1 MTPLKIAV
9 VGPGLMGKKH
19 IELLANNPD
28 CQLAALVA
36 PDHVPHHKLANQL
49 GVSLFHSVEDMIAS
63 ESLDGIIIASPN
75 IFHAEQAIACINAG
89 IPVLIEKPISHT
101 FQSAKKIVDLTI
113 KIEAK
118 VLIGHHRAHSPILM
132 AARKTIQND
141 ELGKIV
147 VIMGSSLFYK
157 PHEYFLAGPWRQEPG
172 GGPILINLIHE
183 IGIFRS
189 LCGEIVAVQAI
200 ASSSTRKFAVED
212 TVVINF
218 QFASGAL
225 GTFVL
230 SDTAASARSWEQT
243 SQENKSYPSYG
254 DEDCYHVAGT
264 KGSLSIPSMRLKHYQ
279 GNEERSW
286 WKPFTE
292 KTISITRQDP
302 LECQLA
308 HFIQVI
314 KGTAQP
320 LVSAQDGLR
329 NLQITEAV
337 SESAKSEKMI
347 LVG

>member
-1 MTPLKIAV
+1 
-9 VGPGLMGKKH
+9 
-19 IELLANNPD
+19 
-28 CQLAALVA
+28 LAALVA

-49 GVSLFHSVEDMIAS
+49 SVSLFHSVEDMIAS

-75 IFHAEQAIACINAG
+75 IFHADQAIVCINAN

-101 FQSAKKIVDLTI
+101 SETGLKIVTLAE
-113 KIEAK
+113 KKAAK
-118 VLIGHHRAHSPILM
+118 VLVGHHRAHSPILEN
-132 AARKTIQND
+132 ARRIIQSN
-141 ELGKIV
+141 KIGNV
-147 VIMGSSLFYK
+147 VGIMGSALFYK
-157 PHEYFLAGPWRQEPG
+157 PADYFKAGPWRKEIG

-183 IGIFRS
+183 VGNFRS
-189 LCGEIVAVQAI
+189 LCGEIVAVQAM
-200 ASSSTRKFAVED
+200 ASSSTRNFAVED

-218 QFASGAL
+218 QFQTGVL
-225 GTFVL
+225 GTFIL
-230 SDTAASARSWEQT
+230 SDTAASARSWELT